1 MYLKKVDGPR
11 QVTLP
16 DGSVLSRADL
26 PPAETRRWVASRK
39 AIVVRAVAYGL
50 ISESEAL
57 KRYSLSDEEFAL
69 WRAAVET
76 HGENA
81 LKVTT
86 LQKYRQL

>member
-26 PPAETRRWVASRK
+26 PPADTRRWVASRK
-39 AIVVRAVAYGL
+39 AIVVKAVIYGL
-50 ISESEAL
+50 MPELEAL
-57 KRYSLSDEEFAL
+57 QRYSLSDEEFAL
-69 WRAAVET
+69 WRAAVES
-76 HGENA
+76 HGEKA

-86 LQKYRQL
+86 IQKYRQL